1 MLNLND
7 IIALA
12 KQGYKPAD
20 IKELIELSKTAEASE
35 DQGVQPKETTQGTE
49 KAEEKETPKEEA
61 PKEEDKKEDAEEA
74 AKIVDY
80 KAKAEELE
88 KKILELQK
96 ANTKQNADK
105 SEEKSDAELFA
116 NVMKSFM

>member
-20 IKELIELSKTAEASE
+20 VKELIELSKTAEASE
-35 DQGVQPKETTQGTE
+35 DDQEQPTE
-49 KAEEKETPKEEA
+49 IPEQPEEEKEA
-61 PKEEDKKEDAEEA
+61 PKEEEKKDGAGEA
-74 AKIVDY
+74 DKIVDY

-88 KKILELQK
+88 KKISELQK

-105 SEEKSDAELFA
+105 SDHKSDAELFA
-116 NVMKSFM
+116 DVMKSFM

>member
-20 IKELIELSKTAEASE
+20 VKELIELSKTAEASE
-35 DQGVQPKETTQGTE
+35 EVQEQPTE
-49 KAEEKETPKEEA
+49 IPEQPEEAKEA
-61 PKEEDKKEDAEEA
+61 PKEEEKKDSAEA
-74 AKIVDY
+74 DKIVDY

-88 KKILELQK
+88 KKISELQK

-105 SEEKSDAELFA
+105 SDHKSDAELFA
-116 NVMKSFM
+116 DVMKSFM

>member
-20 IKELIELSKTAEASE
+20 VKELIELSKTAEASE
-35 DQGVQPKETTQGTE
+35 DDQEQPKDIPEE
-49 KAEEKETPKEEA
+49 VPEEKEA
-61 PKEEDKKEDAEEA
+61 PKEEEKKDGAEA
-74 AKIVDY
+74 DKIVDY

-88 KKILELQK
+88 KKISELQK

-105 SEEKSDAELFA
+105 SEKKSDAELFA
-116 NVMKSFM
+116 DVMKSFM

>member
-20 IKELIELSKTAEASE
+20 IKELIELSKSE
-35 DQGVQPKETTQGTE
+35 GPAPEGEKPEDDQKKEQPKE
-49 KAEEKETPKEEA
+49 KP
-61 PKEEDKKEDAEEA
+61 EDDQKKEPQEAEKPEDDT
-74 AKIVDY
+74 VDY
-80 KAKAEELE
+80 KKKAEELE
-88 KKILELQK
+88 KKLSEVQK

-105 SEEKSDAELFA
+105 SEEKSDAEMFA
-116 NVMKSFM
+116 DVMKSFM

>member
-35 DQGVQPKETTQGTE
+35 DQGAQPIETTPETE

-61 PKEEDKKEDAEEA
+61 PKEETKKDGAGEA
-74 AKIVDY
+74 DKIVDY

-116 NVMKSFM
+116 DVMKSFM

>member
-20 IKELIELSKTAEASE
+20 VKELIELSKAAEASE
-35 DQGVQPKETTQGTE
+35 DQGAQPKETTPE
-49 KAEEKETPKEEA
+49 NEKEAPKEEA
-61 PKEEDKKEDAEEA
+61 PKEEEKKEDAKEA
-74 AKIVDY
+74 DKIVDY

-88 KKILELQK
+88 KKISELQK

-105 SEEKSDAELFA
+105 SEKKSDAELFA
-116 NVMKSFM
+116 DVMKSFM

>member
-20 IKELIELSKTAEASE
+20 VKELIELSKTVEASE
-35 DQGVQPKETTQGTE
+35 DDQEQPKDIP
-49 KAEEKETPKEEA
+49 EEVPEAKEA
-61 PKEEDKKEDAEEA
+61 PKEEVKKDDAEEA
-74 AKIVDY
+74 GKIVDY

-88 KKILELQK
+88 KKISELQK

-105 SEEKSDAELFA
+105 SDHKSDAELFA
-116 NVMKSFM
+116 DVMKSFM

>member
-20 IKELIELSKTAEASE
+20 VKELIELSKTAEASE
-35 DQGVQPKETTQGTE
+35 EDQEQPKEIPEQP
-49 KAEEKETPKEEA
+49 EEVKEA
-61 PKEEDKKEDAEEA
+61 PKEEEKKDGADEA
-74 AKIVDY
+74 DKIVDY
-80 KAKAEELE
+80 KKKAEELE
-88 KKILELQK
+88 KKISELQK

-105 SEEKSDAELFA
+105 SDHKSDAELFA
-116 NVMKSFM
+116 DVMKSFM

>member
-20 IKELIELSKTAEASE
+20 IKELIELSKTEEQVEKSGGVD
-35 DQGVQPKETTQGTE
+35 DQPISPPPQTDELE
-49 KAEEKETPKEEA
+49 KEA
-61 PKEEDKKEDAEEA
+61 PKEEEKKDGADSDE
-74 AKIVDY
+74 KIVDY

-88 KKILELQK
+88 KKISELQK

-105 SEEKSDAELFA
+105 SDHKSDAELFA
-116 NVMKSFM
+116 DVMKTFM

>member
-20 IKELIELSKTAEASE
+20 VKELIELSKTAEASE
-35 DQGVQPKETTQGTE
+35 DDQEQPKDIPEDVP
-49 KAEEKETPKEEA
+49 EEKEA
-61 PKEEDKKEDAEEA
+61 PKEEEKKDDADEA

-80 KAKAEELE
+80 KKKAEELE
-88 KKILELQK
+88 KKISELQK

-105 SEEKSDAELFA
+105 SDHKSDAELFA
-116 NVMKSFM
+116 DVMKSFM